1 MYRRF
6 GKRGFDLIMAFTGLI
21 VFLLPM
27 AAITILV
34 VATTPGPAFFR
45 HIRVGRF
52 GRQFRVIKFRTMI
65 VQKNPSPITLQHDPR
80 ITWIGRFL
88 RRWKLDELPQLW
100 NVLKGE
106 MSFVGPRPDVPG
118 YADRLQGDDRRLLFL
133 RPGITGPATLKY
145 LDEGNVLSHVDDPV
159 RYNDEV
165 IFPDKVR
172 LNLEYESRCSL
183 REDFFWLEQTILGVL
198 KRKGENGFDDL

>member
-1 MYRRF
+1 MYRLF
-6 GKRGFDLIMAFTGLI
+6 GKRAFDLILAFAGLV
-21 VFLLPM
+21 VFFLPM
-27 AAITILV
+27 VAIAVLV
-34 VATTPGPAFFR
+34 WTSTPGPVFFR
-45 HIRVGRF
+45 HVRIGRF
-52 GRQFRVIKFRTMI
+52 GRIFRVVKFRTMI
-65 VQKNPSPITLQHDPR
+65 VLPNPPPITLHHDPR
-80 ITWIGRFL
+80 ITLVGHFL

-118 YADRLQGDDRRLLFL
+118 YADRLQGEDRRLLFL
-133 RPGITGPATLKY
+133 PPGITGPATLKY
-145 LDEGNVLSHVDDPV
+145 LDEDIILSHVDDPV

-183 REDFFWLEQTILGVL
+183 REDLFWLDQTILDVF
-198 KRKGENGFDDL
+198 KRKGKNGFPDL